1 MIDEYLT
8 KEYKGKNLK
17 DLLDF
22 MHSLGEDLNWSGG
35 IIQNFQINT
44 DFVYFVYIESD
55 KQNIIFVKAKEYLGE
70 NVTLCGDAESFCWQ
84 EMPLELRAQVCS
96 YNVVA
101 VSKIKIEDTL
111 NNEVIKQELEAL

>member
-8 KEYKGKNLK
+8 KEYKGKNII

-22 MHSLGEDLNWSGG
+22 MHSLDDDLNWNGG
-35 IIQNFQINT
+35 IIQNFQINE

-70 NVTLCGDAESFCWQ
+70 NVTLCGDSESFCLQ
-84 EMPLELRAQVCS
+84 EMPLQLKAQVCS
-96 YNVVA
+96 YKVVA
-101 VSKIKIEDTL
+101 VSKKKIEDSL
-111 NNEVIKQELEAL
+111 NNDIIKQELEAL

>member
-1 MIDEYLT
+1 MIDKYLSN
-8 KEYKGKNLK
+8 EFKGKELK
-17 DLLDF
+17 ELLDF

-70 NVTLCGDAESFCWQ
+70 NVTLCGDSKSFCLS
-84 EMPLELRAQVCS
+84 EMPLELKTQICN
-96 YNVVA
+96 YKVVS
-101 VSKIKIEDTL
+101 VSKIKIEDSL
-111 NNEVIKQELEAL
+111 NNEIVKQELEAL